1 MLKYFCRFWR
11 PASARSEIDFHAQGP
26 HATRSVSTAIT
37 VTPCRSRGDFTR
49 FETLGERL
57 HGHVRV
63 FVPPFPG
70 SIVKHVSGKS
80 PFSRRHG
87 KIIPFLA
94 RRNGRVVGSIA
105 AIINRSHNT
114 YHNDTTGFFGFF
126 ECEDEPAVAHA
137 LLQRAATELASH
149 GLTTIRGPYSP
160 SVNDQCG
167 LLIQG
172 FDHRAYY
179 GLPWNPPYYEKL
191 ILACGFGEVCFSRGF
206 RLPLGGREVPRRY
219 DRAGLRAAQKL
230 RVRVRP
236 IDMHDLW
243 SDLSIV
249 REVYNA
255 SLECNWGFVPI
266 ADEDLQAAASDL
278 KMLADPGMI
287 LIAEFEGKRAGMI
300 LSLPNL
306 NELLAIAR
314 HVPRFLRPLHV
325 FLLLKVRPPT
335 TGRQVAYG
343 ISPRYRDTSLHPFL
357 TREHFIAANQ
367 RYSEAALG
375 WIQENNTEVLRVADL
390 LGAVPTWRWC
400 IYEKPLDSFK
410 A

>member
-1 MLKYFCRFWR
+1 M
-11 PASARSEIDFHAQGP
+11 
-26 HATRSVSTAIT
+26 
-37 VTPCRSRGDFTR
+37 
-49 FETLGERL
+49 GERL

-70 SIVKHVSGKS
+70 SIVKQVSGKT

-87 KIIPFLA
+87 EIFPFIA
-94 RRNGRVVGSIA
+94 RRNGRPAGCIA
-105 AIINRSHNT
+105 AIINRSHNR
-114 YHNDTTGFFGFF
+114 YHEDTTGFFGFF

-137 LLQRAATELASH
+137 LFQHAARELSAR
-149 GLTTIRGPYSP
+149 GLTTMRGPYSP
-160 SVNDQCG
+160 SINDECG
-167 LLIQG
+167 LLIEG

-191 ILACGFGEVCFSRGF
+191 VRACGFGDVCFSRGF
-206 RLPLGGREVPRRY
+206 RLPLGGRKVPARI

-236 IDMHDLW
+236 IDMRDLH
-243 SDLSIV
+243 SDLSII

-255 SLECNWGFVPI
+255 SLERNWGFVPI

-278 KMLADPGMI
+278 KLLADAGMI
-287 LIAEFEGKRAGMI
+287 LIAEFEGQRAGMI

-306 NELLAIAR
+306 NEVLSIVR
-314 HVPRFLRPLHV
+314 PTPRFLRALQV
-325 FLLLKVRPPT
+325 FLLLKFRKTT

-343 ISPRYRDTSLHPFL
+343 ISPRFRDTSLHPFL
-357 TREHFIAANQ
+357 AREHFVAANS
-367 RYSEAALG
+367 RYREAALG
-375 WIQENNTEVLRVADL
+375 WIQENNTEVLRVAEI
-390 LGAVPTWRWC
+390 LGAIPTWRWG
-400 IYEKPLDSFK
+400 IFEKSLTS